1 MAIWHTTKLE
11 VVPMHRGKAALFT
24 EDEAEDAV
32 FDDNGEADADDAERM
47 AACWN
52 AFVGMTTADI
62 VRNGRAA
69 VLIGTGK
76 KVGAEDI
83 GGAE

>member
-32 FDDNGEADADDAERM
+32 FDDIGEADVEDAERM

-52 AFVGMTTADI
+52 AFVGMTTEQI
-62 VRNGRAA
+62 KTHGRKA
-69 VLIGTGK
+69 VLAITQS
-76 KVGAEDI
+76 
-83 GGAE
+83 GGEA